1 MTKEIFSWDTHYL
14 AFTLVLRMR
23 LTWVRK
29 IPDLQTIQD
38 RLPHSCMG
46 PVTSYRL
53 RWRGGGRK
61 RVRRRRGRRSEDFG
75 VEWHAFQG
83 DQVNYTVRQPNP
95 PIPPPPTHLSP
106 QAINMTG
113 SLTENFDAFT
123 DLSCRGYLKHFLTQ
137 QFSSVC
143 FSVTVPLSSDSFWSN
158 LKSQFTGR
166 SHRALFEESLKE
178 IYRNMYNTVKEAH
191 Y

>member
-1 MTKEIFSWDTHYL
+1 M
-14 AFTLVLRMR
+14 
-23 LTWVRK
+23 
-29 IPDLQTIQD
+29 
-38 RLPHSCMG
+38 
-46 PVTSYRL
+46 
-53 RWRGGGRK
+53 
-61 RVRRRRGRRSEDFG
+61 RRRRGRRSEDFG

-166 SHRALFEESLKE
+166 SHRALFEESGDISEHVQHCKRGSLL
-178 IYRNMYNTVKEAH
+178 EANRDVLRKSH
-191 Y
+191 TEFRVFFTRVL

>member
-1 MTKEIFSWDTHYL
+1 
-14 AFTLVLRMR
+14 MR

-53 RWRGGGRK
+53 RWRGGG
-61 RVRRRRGRRSEDFG
+61 GEEESEEKEG
-75 VEWHAFQG
+75 A
-83 DQVNYTVRQPNP
+83 QVGGFWGWMACFSGGSGQLYSETTKSSDS
-95 PIPPPPTHLSP
+95 PPPPTHLSP